1 MIGESGS
8 GILMTYCV
16 DMIFPF
22 HYQTPKTLQ
31 EACQLL
37 REAKGSAK
45 VIAGGTDL
53 VIRLRNE
60 EEKPDRL
67 IDITCLKELKGIE
80 ESDGIVSIGAAVT
93 HSELAAS
100 SLVKQYGRVLSEA
113 ASHIGS
119 PQIRNLGTLGGNIIN
134 ASPAADTLP
143 ALMVLNAVGR
153 VVSLEKEQ
161 EIPIRQLLERPYQS
175 ALKPD
180 ELLVRIQFNKLSQ
193 DTCSSFLRLARR
205 EAMAIARMSLAL
217 LFRMKDG
224 KISDFRLS
232 PGAVLPVPDRLEEVE
247 TFLEGRSPEE
257 DLLKEAACK
266 VSEAIVKRSG
276 IRPSTFYKA
285 PVIEAL
291 FMRGM
296 REAMQQCQSNR

>member
-1 MIGESGS
+1 
-8 GILMTYCV
+8 MTYCV
-16 DMIFPF
+16 DMILPF
-22 HYQTPKTLQ
+22 DYQTPKTLK
-31 EACQLL
+31 EACRLL
-37 REAKGSAK
+37 GEAKGKAK

-60 EEKPDRL
+60 EEKPDL
-67 IDITCLKELKGIE
+67 LVDVTCLEELKGIE
-80 ESDGIVSIGAAVT
+80 ESDGTLSIGATVT
-93 HSELAAS
+93 HSEISDSSIVKRYGSVLAKAAS
-100 SLVKQYGRVLSEA
+100 Q
-113 ASHIGS
+113 IGS
-119 PQIRNLGTLGGNIIN
+119 PQIRNLGTIGGNIIN

-153 VVSLEKEQ
+153 VVSSESER
-161 EIPIRQLLERPYQS
+161 EVPVRQLLESPYKS

-180 ELLVRIQFNKLSQ
+180 ELLVRIQFKKLSQ
-193 DTCSSFLRLARR
+193 DTCCSFHRLARR

-217 LFRMKDG
+217 LFRMRDG
-224 KISDFRLS
+224 NISDFRFS

-257 DLLKEAACK
+257 DLLRAAACK

-276 IRPSTFYKA
+276 IRPSTSYKA

-291 FMRGM
+291 FLRAM
-296 REAMQQCQSNR
+296 REAMQQCQSNK